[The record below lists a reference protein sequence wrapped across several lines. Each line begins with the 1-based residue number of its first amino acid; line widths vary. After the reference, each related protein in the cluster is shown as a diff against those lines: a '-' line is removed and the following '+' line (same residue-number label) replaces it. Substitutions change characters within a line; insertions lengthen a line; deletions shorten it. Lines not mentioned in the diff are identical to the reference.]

1 MTTLLT
7 KGANT
12 LVSASAKEA
21 IIIRLSWKVPASYEV
36 DASAF
41 LLNPQN
47 QVDNDDG
54 MVFFNQPVSPDQAI
68 HFHADKHLFT
78 LALNKLNVTVQ
89 KIAFTLTLYQ
99 GTERGQALSAL
110 SQAFIQVIKG
120 SEELARYQLTGAE
133 LNQETAL
140 IMGELYL
147 NKGQWKFRAIGQGF
161 NGGLAAMCVHFGVSV
176 AEEAEVTA
184 PPVAQ
189 HSPQSFPVN
198 NKQLISLEKKLEKA
212 PVLLSLAKQAYV
224 SLEKVNLTAHKAHV
238 ALCLDISAS
247 METLYRDGKIQRLAE
262 KVLALGCQFSDQ
274 ATIEVFLFGEKAHQ
288 LPALGIADFAQFTQR
303 LLIDYPLEWETC
315 YGKVMKLIRNFYFPP
330 EISVNKPLLTHAEMP
345 VYVMFVTDGNTADKQ
360 ETLRQMKGSSYQPIF
375 WQFMAIAHPKQNQH
389 DTATAQDETFSFLAG
404 LDGMT
409 DRYINNAHFF
419 SVTDPEALTTPE
431 LYEALM
437 TNYPHW
443 LTLAR
448 QQTMLP

>member
-1 MTTLLT
+1 
-7 KGANT
+7 
-12 LVSASAKEA
+12 
-21 IIIRLSWKVPASYEV
+21 
-36 DASAF
+36 
-41 LLNPQN
+41 
-47 QVDNDDG
+47 
-54 MVFFNQPVSPDQAI
+54 
-68 HFHADKHLFT
+68 
-78 LALNKLNVTVQ
+78 
-89 KIAFTLTLYQ
+89 
-99 GTERGQALSAL
+99 
-110 SQAFIQVIKG
+110 
-120 SEELARYQLTGAE
+120 
-133 LNQETAL
+133 
-140 IMGELYL
+140 MGELYL